1 MALNVTRPSRFK
13 SYGIHATT
21 DDTAVTVYT
30 CPPNTVSYMSLV
42 FVSNGTSNASDV
54 KIDWVDASANGGS
67 GDTITIVGAKNLAS
81 GEFLQLSS
89 AFLVLEEGDTLKV
102 TPSNT
107 AGGNDPD
114 IGVITTVEE
123 VFLPNG

>member
-13 SYGIHATT
+13 SYGKHAEV
-21 DDTAVTVYT
+21 DDQRETIYT
-30 CPPNTVSYMSLV
+30 CPSNSVSYMSLV
-42 FVSNGTSNASDV
+42 FVSNGTANASDV
-54 KIDWVDASANGGS
+54 LIEWYDASETS
-67 GDTITIVGAKNLAS
+67 RITIVGSKNLS
-81 GEFLQLSS
+81 GGEFLQLSS
-89 AFLVLEEGDTLKV
+89 AFLVLEPGDRLEV

-123 VFLPNG
+123 VFLPTQG

>member
-13 SYGIHATT
+13 SYGIHAEV
-21 DDTAVTVYT
+21 DDQRDTVYT
-30 CPPNTVSYMSLV
+30 CPSNSVAYMSLV
-42 FVSNGTSNASDV
+42 FVSNGTANATDV
-54 KIDWVDASANGGS
+54 DIEWYDASE
-67 GDTITIVGAKNLAS
+67 TTRITIVGSKNLSS
-81 GEFLQLSS
+81 GDFLQLSGS
-89 AFLVLEEGDTLKV
+89 FIVLDPGDKLEV

-107 AGGNDPD
+107 GGGANPD

>member
-13 SYGIHATT
+13 SYGKHAEV
-21 DDTAVTVYT
+21 DDQRETVYT
-30 CPPNTVSYMSLV
+30 CPANSVAYMSLV
-42 FVSNGTSNASDV
+42 FVSNGTANATDV
-54 KIDWVDASANGGS
+54 LIEWYDASETS
-67 GDTITIVGAKNLAS
+67 RITIVGSKNLAS

-89 AFLVLEEGDTLKV
+89 AFLVLEPGDRLEV

-107 AGGNDPD
+107 GGGANPD

-123 VFLPNG
+123 VFLPTQG

>member
-13 SYGIHATT
+13 SYGKHAEV
-21 DDTAVTVYT
+21 DDQRETIYT
-30 CPPNTVSYMSLV
+30 CPSNSVSYMSLV
-42 FVSNGTSNASDV
+42 FVSNGTANASDV
-54 KIDWVDASANGGS
+54 LIEWYDASETS
-67 GDTITIVGAKNLAS
+67 RITIVGSKNLS
-81 GEFLQLSS
+81 GGEFLQLSS
-89 AFLVLEEGDTLKV
+89 AFLVLEPGDRLEI

-123 VFLPNG
+123 VFLPTQG

>member
-13 SYGIHATT
+13 SYGKHAEV
-21 DDTAVTVYT
+21 DDQRETVYT
-30 CPPNTVSYMSLV
+30 CPSNSVSYMSLV
-42 FVSNGTSNASDV
+42 FVSNGTANASDV
-54 KIDWVDASANGGS
+54 LIEWYDASETS
-67 GDTITIVGAKNLAS
+67 RITIVGSKNLAS

-89 AFLVLEEGDTLKV
+89 AFLVLEPGDRLEV

-107 AGGNDPD
+107 GGGANPD

-123 VFLPNG
+123 VFLPTQG

>member
-13 SYGIHATT
+13 SYGKHAEV
-21 DDTAVTVYT
+21 DDQRETVYT
-30 CPPNTVSYMSLV
+30 CPPNTVAYMSLV
-42 FVSNGTSNASDV
+42 FVSNGTANATDV
-54 KIDWVDASANGGS
+54 LIEWYDASETS
-67 GDTITIVGAKNLAS
+67 RITIVGSKNLSS
-81 GEFLQLSS
+81 GDFLQLSS
-89 AFLVLEEGDTLKV
+89 AFLVLEQGDRLEV

-107 AGGNDPD
+107 GGGANPD